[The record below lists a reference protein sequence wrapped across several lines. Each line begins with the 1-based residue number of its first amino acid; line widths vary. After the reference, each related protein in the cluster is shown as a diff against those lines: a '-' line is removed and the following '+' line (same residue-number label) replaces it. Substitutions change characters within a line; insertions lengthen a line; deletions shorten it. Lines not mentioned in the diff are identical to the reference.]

1 MWGNAASALAGA
13 GRELDGWA
21 RRHGR
26 GDTAARA
33 RSLTAG
39 LLAHPLLTGTGTLT
53 GTAFRRRSCCL
64 YYRVPGAGVCGD
76 CCFSRPPGSAR
87 PPESAERPP
96 ESAEPPE
103 SDRSVP

>member
-1 MWGNAASALAGA
+1 A
-13 GRELDGWA
+13 GRELDRWA

-26 GDTAARA
+26 TDTAGRA
-33 RSLTAG
+33 GALTAG

-76 CCFSRPPGSAR
+76 CCFPRPPGLRESESRQPESRPPGSQ
-87 PPESAERPP
+87 PPGS
-96 ESAEPPE
+96 S
-103 SDRSVP
+103 RSPQAPRSS